1 MEAYSVWAS
10 LNLKGNALE
19 QMGKFLAITKEV
31 NESLSFLY
39 KNISLLDDQLMA
51 ASASLKGLSSG
62 FALLKTESATS
73 LSGFQGS
80 LSRTT
85 TKVSKLTEKTEL
97 LSASMA
103 TLKAASEGAAFTTGI
118 GAGAVSGG
126 SRGGRHYGMH
136 GLNEMGMGAVAKPAS
151 ALMGASMF
159 GGPLA
164 MGAAGVGIL
173 AYKGFEANKNYEM
186 SIAQMRSLGLGENY
200 VKMADSL
207 AKNTHIDGVSQE
219 NMIKAVV
226 DAQMATRAGPEQFGE
241 IKGLAPILAS
251 AQFQSKLLFGHDMSD
266 RQLQDMTR
274 VAEIQGRSDIKKM
287 QQWARASL
295 NMMITSGGTID
306 PAKQLQFLR
315 STAGAL
321 NIDPAEFLSIEPIL
335 QELGTRTGTGYST
348 GGRALV
354 QNIGMAGFNKKTVD
368 YWEKIGL
375 LHNGQMSK
383 SSKDMY
389 RQHPTG
395 FVLDLLVPL
404 LKKAGYKTEEDIMT
418 ALGYFP
424 STYGKDTVLTYK
436 NATKIE
442 RARSMS
448 DRILNTDQIDDSIKD
463 KQKSSFAVAR
473 ISTAWENFS
482 LIFGRFASPASVV
495 AINAVSRAL
504 ESLTTIIKA
513 LSHPILYSKQA
524 ANAIDAKVDSWI
536 PHFDPRKLLNSSNEN
551 KDKMGSPYKSSQTKA
566 QEGHII
572 MDGKK
577 VGNVIF
583 PHFTNALHGSGTTA
597 STGAFNSSLSM
608 APVGLSNYGNQ
619 Q

>member
-173 AYKGFEANKNYEM
+173 AYKGFESQKDY
-186 SIAQMRSLGLGENY
+186 QMKLSQLSALGLGDDYTSKLNDIAQNMQITGISKT
-200 VKMADSL
+200 KMIEA
-207 AKNTHIDGVSQE
+207 I
-219 NMIKAVV
+219 V
-226 DAQMATRAGPEQFGE
+226 DAQMATRASPSQIREVQMMAPALA
-241 IKGLAPILAS
+241 KGAL
-251 AQFQSKLLFGHDMSD
+251 QSELLFGHG
-266 RQLQDMTR
+266 MTDAQKKDLVR
-274 VAEIQGRSDIKKM
+274 FAEIQGGSVPEK
-287 QQWARASL
+287 QLQWLRAGI

-306 PAKQLQFLR
+306 PAKQLKFSQQSSGSLHLTPEAFLALEPVLQELQSR
-315 STAGAL
+315 TSVGLSTGVTALAGNVSTAG
-321 NIDPAEFLSIEPIL
+321 FS
-335 QELGTRTGTGYST
+335 
-348 GGRALV
+348 
-354 QNIGMAGFNKKTVD
+354 KKNLD
-368 YWEKIGL
+368 FWNKIGL
-375 LHNGQMSK
+375 LHEGKMENKSKLLLMSD
-383 SSKDMY
+383 SPAWFKDVLF
-389 RQHPTG
+389 PT
-395 FVLDLLVPL
+395 LN
-404 LKKAGYKTEEDIMT
+404 KAGYKTDDEVNT
-418 ALGYFP
+418 ALLNFP
-424 STYGKDTVLTYK
+424 KTFRQVASASYK
-436 NATKIE
+436 NLTKID
-442 RARSMS
+442 RARAMS
-448 DRILNTDQIDDSIKD
+448 RHVLGSDEVDETLKKTP
-463 KQKSSFAVAR
+463 SFAVAHL
-473 ISTAWENFS
+473 STAWENFS
-482 LIFGRFASPASVV
+482 LTFGKFSSPASVV

-504 ESLTTIIKA
+504 ESLTIIIKA

>member
-10 LNLKGNALE
+10 LNLKGNAIE

-51 ASASLKGLSSG
+51 SSASLKGLSSG
-62 FALLKTESATS
+62 FALLKTESAESLTAFDVS
-73 LSGFQGS
+73 LSSS
-80 LSRTT
+80 LKQVSALT
-85 TKVSKLTEKTEL
+85 TKT
-97 LSASMA
+97 ASLAAAMG
-103 TLKAASEGAAFTTGI
+103 TLKESSAGAALM

-126 SRGGRHYGMH
+126 YRGGRHYGMH

-151 ALMGASMF
+151 ALMGASVF
-159 GGPLA
+159 GGPVA
-164 MGAAGVGIL
+164 MGSAGVGIL

-207 AKNTHIDGVSQE
+207 AKNTHIDGVSQQD
-219 NMIKAVV
+219 MIKAVV
-226 DAQMATRAGPEQFGE
+226 DAQMATRAGPEQFAE
-241 IKGLAPILAS
+241 IKALAPILAS
-251 AQFQSKLLFGHDMSD
+251 AQFQSKLIFGHDMSD

-274 VAEIQGRSDIKKM
+274 VSEIQGRSDTKKM

-321 NIDPAEFLSIEPIL
+321 NIDPSEFLSIEPIL

-354 QNIGMAGFNKKTVD
+354 QNIGMAGFSKKTVD

-424 STYGKDTVLTYK
+424 SSYGKDTVLTYK

-442 RARSMS
+442 RARAMS
-448 DRILNTDQIDDSIKD
+448 NRILNTDQIDDSIKGN
-463 KQKSSFAVAR
+463 QKSAFAVAHL
-473 ISTAWENFS
+473 STAWENFS
-482 LIFGRFASPASVV
+482 LTFGKFSSPASVL
-495 AINAVSRAL
+495 AINLVSRAL
-504 ESLTTIIKA
+504 ESLTVVMQA
-513 LSHPILYSKQA
+513 LSHPIVYTKQA
-524 ANAIDAKVDSWI
+524 VNAISQVVSQDLSAHHTFSWQ
-536 PHFDPRKLLNSSNEN
+536 NV
-551 KDKMGSPYKSSQTKA
+551 KDNMGAPYKKA
-566 QEGHII
+566 AGEQQSGSIHL
-572 MDGKK
+572 DGKK
-577 VGNVIF
+577 VGKVIF
-583 PHFTNALHGSGTTA
+583 PHLANSINSSGTTA